1 MAPGI
6 SQRARIVAAVL
17 PDSFQV
23 AVHENI
29 WKNINEN
36 IYWNF
41 FRKGFNN
48 ILKIL

>member
-6 SQRARIVAAVL
+6 SQLARIVAAVL

-23 AVHENI
+23 AVHELK
-29 WKNINEN
+29 KNINEN

-41 FRKGFNN
+41 FRKGFTN